1 LSEKTVGTYRVR
13 IAKKLGLNSNIEL
26 TRYALKHRLVD

>member
-1 LSEKTVGTYRVR
+1 VGTYRAR
-13 IAKKLGLNSNIEL
+13 IAKKMGLNSNVDL